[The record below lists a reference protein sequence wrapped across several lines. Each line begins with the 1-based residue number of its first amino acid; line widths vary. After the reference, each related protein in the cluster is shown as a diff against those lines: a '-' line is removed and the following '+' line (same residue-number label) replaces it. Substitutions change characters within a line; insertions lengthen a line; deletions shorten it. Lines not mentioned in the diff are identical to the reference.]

1 MFLNLF
7 AADDLHLEITQNTLF
22 TIWGWPITNT
32 WIYGVICAV
41 FIIISLRLI
50 ARRVTVHP
58 KGGIIQVVEFIAEF
72 IRNLVEGAFDD
83 KKKAAKYVPYF
94 LSLFVLF
101 LFVNWLGLLPFTRD
115 ALTYNGNP
123 LLKPF
128 TADLNFTFAAAVF
141 TMIFVYISSIRE
153 AGSFGKYMRHFFV
166 GSPKN
171 PLFLFVGLLEM
182 MSDLFRMISLSL
194 RLFLNV
200 AVGEMII
207 AVFQWLGHLGGP
219 LLGAPIWL
227 FDLFD
232 VTLQAFI
239 FVILSIMYL
248 AVAVNHS
255 GETDEEFLE
264 KEVLPELS
272 TSGKMEEKTA

>member
-1 MFLNLF
+1 MFLSLL
-7 AADDLHLEITQNTLF
+7 AADGLHLEITQNTLF

-41 FIIISLRLI
+41 FIIVVLRMV

-58 KGGIIQVVEFIAEF
+58 KGGIIQLVEFIAEF

-83 KKKAAKYVPYF
+83 KRRAAKYVPYF

-141 TMIFVYISSIRE
+141 TMIFIYISSIRE

>member
-1 MFLNLF
+1 MNLF
-7 AADDLHLEITQNTLF
+7 AAGDLHLEITQNTLF

-32 WIYGVICAV
+32 WLYGVICAV
-41 FIIISLRLI
+41 FIIVGLRLI
-50 ARRVTVHP
+50 ARRVTIHP

-83 KKKAAKYVPYF
+83 KKKASKYVPYF

-115 ALTYNGNP
+115 ALTYHGNP

-207 AVFQWLGHLGGP
+207 AVFQWLGDLGGP

-264 KEVLPELS
+264 KEVLPDLK
-272 TSGKMEEKTA
+272 TSGKMEGEAA